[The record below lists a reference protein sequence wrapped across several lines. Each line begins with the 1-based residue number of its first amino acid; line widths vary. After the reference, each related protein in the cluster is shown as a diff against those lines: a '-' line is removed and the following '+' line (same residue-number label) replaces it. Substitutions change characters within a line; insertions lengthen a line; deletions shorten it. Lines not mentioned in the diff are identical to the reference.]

1 MKLTVIPN
9 NINNIKEYIKIG
21 ANAFI
26 FALKDYSCG
35 YEKYYSLDEIKSVIK
50 DNDIE
55 VFISLNKNFFNE
67 ELDDLEKVL
76 IEISNMNV
84 KGVLFY
90 DLAVLSLRDKNKLNL
105 DLVWNQTHMVTNY
118 NTCNYYY
125 DKNVKYGVVSKEIT
139 VEEINEMNKNT
150 NMSLMSYI
158 FCYPLMSYTRRS
170 LLTNY
175 FKSHNY
181 NKKNNKYIVVNNDE
195 EYIVN
200 EEESGTA
207 FYINKLLN
215 GSDVINSITTD
226 YLIFDESFIDH
237 ELFIKVFELF
247 KKYYE
252 SKDESIKKEIDDLV
266 GDYSGFFHIKTIYK
280 VKKND

>member
-1 MKLTVIPN
+1 MKLAVIPN
-9 NINNIKEYIKIG
+9 SKTNIKEYTKIG
-21 ANAFI
+21 AQAFI

-35 YEKYYSLDEIKSVIK
+35 YESYYSLDDIKEIVNN
-50 DNDIE
+50 NDIE
-55 VFISLNKNFFNE
+55 VFVSLNKNFFNE
-67 ELDDLEKVL
+67 ELESLEKVL
-76 IEISNMNV
+76 LELSKLNI

-90 DLAVLSLRDKNKLNL
+90 DLAVLNLRDKNNLSL

-125 DKNVKYGVVSKEIT
+125 DKNVKYGIISKEIT
-139 VEEINEMNKNT
+139 IDEINEINDKT
-150 NMSLMSYI
+150 NMSLMTYV

-181 NKKNNKYIVVNNDE
+181 DKDKSSYIVKNNDE

-200 EEESGTA
+200 EEEHGTA
-207 FYINKLLN
+207 FYMNKLLN
-215 GSDVINSITTD
+215 GSDIINNLNTE
-226 YLIFDESFIDH
+226 YAIFDESFIDK
-237 ELFIKVFELF
+237 ELFTKVFELF
-247 KKYYE
+247 KKLIDT
-252 SKDESIKKEIDDLV
+252 KDENIKKEIDDLI
-266 GDYSGFFHIKTIYK
+266 GDYTGFFHIKTIYK

>member
-9 NINNIKEYIKIG
+9 NINNIKEYSKIG
-21 ANAFI
+21 AKAFI

-35 YEKYYSLDEIKSVIK
+35 YEHYYSLDEIKEVSK
-50 DNDIE
+50 SSDIE
-55 VFISLNKNFFNE
+55 VFVSMNKNFFND

-76 IEISNMNV
+76 IELSKLNI

-90 DLAVLSLRDKNKLNL
+90 DLAVLNLRDKNNLSL

-139 VEEINEMNKNT
+139 IDEINEMNDKT
-150 NMSLMSYI
+150 NMTLMTYV

-181 NKKNNKYIVVNNDE
+181 EKEKSKYIVVNNDE

-200 EEESGTA
+200 EEEHGTA
-207 FYINKLLN
+207 FYMNKLLN
-215 GSDVINSITTD
+215 GSDIINKLNTEYAI
-226 YLIFDESFIDH
+226 LDESFIDSD
-237 ELFIKVFELF
+237 LFMKVLDLF
-247 KKYYE
+247 NKLIDTE
-252 SKDESIKKEIDDLV
+252 DENIKKEIDELT
-266 GDYSGFFHIKTIYK
+266 GDYRGFFHTKTIYK
-280 VKKND
+280 VKKSE

>member
-1 MKLTVIPN
+1 MKLAVIPN
-9 NINNIKEYIKIG
+9 SKENIKEYIKIG

-35 YEKYYSLDEIKSVIK
+35 YESYYSLDEIKSIIN
-50 DNDIE
+50 DNDID
-55 VFISLNKNFFNE
+55 VFVSLNKNFFNE

-76 IEISNMNV
+76 IELSKLNI

-90 DLAVLSLRDKNKLNL
+90 DLAVLSLRDKNNLSL

-118 NTCNYYY
+118 NTCNYYL

-139 VEEINEMNKNT
+139 IDEINEMKSKT
-150 NMSLMSYI
+150 DMSLMTYV

-170 LLTNY
+170 LLTNF

-181 NKKNNKYIVVNNDE
+181 NKEKNKYIVVNNNE

-200 EEESGTA
+200 EEEHGTA
-207 FYINKLLN
+207 FYMNKLLN
-215 GSDVINSITTD
+215 GSDIINNLNTEYS
-226 YLIFDESFIDH
+226 IFDESFIDH
-237 ELFIKVFELF
+237 DLFIKVFSLF
-247 KKYYE
+247 NKLIE
-252 SKDESIKKEIDDLV
+252 SKDENIKKEIDDLI
-266 GDYSGFFHIKTIYK
+266 GDYTGFFHIKTIYK

>member
-1 MKLTVIPN
+1 MKLAVIPN
-9 NINNIKEYIKIG
+9 SKENIKEYIKIG

-35 YEKYYSLDEIKSVIK
+35 YESYYSLDEIKSIIN
-50 DNDIE
+50 DNDID
-55 VFISLNKNFFNE
+55 VFVSLNKNFFNE

-76 IEISNMNV
+76 IELSKLNI

-90 DLAVLSLRDKNKLNL
+90 DLAVLSLRDKNNLSL

-118 NTCNYYY
+118 NTCNYYL

-139 VEEINEMNKNT
+139 IDEINEMKSKT
-150 NMSLMSYI
+150 DMSLMTYV

-170 LLTNY
+170 LLTNF

-181 NKKNNKYIVVNNDE
+181 NKEKNKYIVVNNNE

-200 EEESGTA
+200 EEEHGTA
-207 FYINKLLN
+207 FYMNKLLN
-215 GSDVINSITTD
+215 GSDIINNLNTEYS
-226 YLIFDESFIDH
+226 IFDESFIDH
-237 ELFIKVFELF
+237 DLFIKVFSLF
-247 KKYYE
+247 TKLIE
-252 SKDESIKKEIDDLV
+252 SKDENIKKEIDDLI
-266 GDYSGFFHIKTIYK
+266 GDYTGFFHIKTIYK